1 MKISPNKSFP
11 KKLTSENKNYE
22 VKTSSL
28 LTNLNFTKME
38 KQRMEKCVSL
48 CVQIMECQK
57 KDDIYQCIRAI
68 DTLLPVDE
76 VVLFNTDPANE
87 NLLEE
92 VMCSVSGRARKKI
105 PYGAGCVGRTAKD
118 GLKMNIKDAS
128 TNKHYNA
135 NYDGAV
141 SCAVQTAYPFQSE
154 TNMANLSVFF
164 I

>member
-1 MKISPNKSFP
+1 M
-11 KKLTSENKNYE
+11 
-22 VKTSSL
+22 
-28 LTNLNFTKME
+28 
-38 KQRMEKCVSL
+38 SL

-128 TNKHYNA
+128 ANKLTT
-135 NYDGAV
+135 
-141 SCAVQTAYPFQSE
+141 QTTMALYHVVCKQPCQFQSE
-154 TNMANLSVFF
+154 TNMGSLSVFF